1 VESDFDGVTIYQQSV
16 RQMTA
21 ATKVLAV
28 LNLLGAG
35 IVISLLVATFFA
47 QGIIVRQARQFALE
61 KTRTFLEPVIPK
73 AEKLLKNPL
82 VAKALP
88 ASVEAK
94 VESEIADYRESPE
107 KWLLEIAEGT
117 RNRAGDFEFPEIK
130 NPLARK
136 ALDFLTAQIA
146 GARDHFKRSF
156 ANLITDLRI
165 FATIHVVIFLV
176 AAGLC
181 FMAKTPK
188 LRFWLCV
195 WSCLLLVTSVIS
207 ASLYLGQSWFWTIL
221 ANRYQGWAYA
231 GTHLL
236 ITGYFAVR
244 ILPEIWFR
252 GGDASSQA
260 AKLRK

>member
-1 VESDFDGVTIYQQSV
+1 
-16 RQMTA
+16 MTTLTKSLA
-21 ATKVLAV
+21 A
-28 LNLLGAG
+28 LNLLGGVVA
-35 IVISLLVATFFA
+35 ISLLAATFFA

-61 KTRTFLEPVIPK
+61 KTRAYLEPVIPK

-82 VAKALP
+82 VAKALT
-88 ASVEAK
+88 ASVE
-94 VESEIADYRESPE
+94 ERLEREIADYRESPE

-165 FATIHVVIFLV
+165 FATIHGVVFLM

-181 FMAKTPK
+181 LMARTSE

-195 WSCLLLVTSVIS
+195 WSCLLLVTTLMS
-207 ASLYLGQSWFWTIL
+207 ASLYLGQSWLWTIL
-221 ANRYQGWAYA
+221 TNRYQGWSYA

-236 ITGYFAVR
+236 ITGYFAVK
-244 ILPEIWFR
+244 ILPEIRFR
-252 GGDASSQA
+252 GSDAASPGV
-260 AKLRK
+260 RN